1 MCRDDWKMENI
12 CFGQFQMG
20 NAKWEMQM
28 AAAALKIK
36 ASRLTQFPISNF
48 LFDTHT
54 CKSPFTGED

>member
-1 MCRDDWKMENI
+1 
-12 CFGQFQMG
+12 MG

-48 LFDTHT
+48 PFDTHPN
-54 CKSPFTGED
+54 KSLFIGED